1 MFGGVTPFTERSQT
15 GWQNTS
21 LRDEQMV
28 AVLVPPRTEIRLSL
42 SGAFELRRG
51 GQSVDVARPAERVLA
66 FLALHEDPVSRSQIA
81 GVLWLDSNE
90 DRAAGS
96 LRSALWRIRR
106 YGDSIVEITSRGL
119 QLSADVGVDVRET
132 VSWARQ
138 VGDGAHAIADSDVRE
153 ALRGGD
159 LLTDWTDA
167 WVMLERERLRQV
179 RLHAQEVLSRRL
191 IELGRFGEAMDVA
204 LACLRTEPLRESAHR
219 AVISVHLAEG
229 NPSEALRQYRE
240 YRELLRA
247 QLGLEPS
254 TLMKMQLRAA
264 GATRPVLERFGEP
277 DSAAELVR
285 STGLG

>member
-1 MFGGVTPFTERSQT
+1 
-15 GWQNTS
+15 
-21 LRDEQMV
+21 MV
-28 AVLVPPRTEIRLSL
+28 AVLVSPRTEIRLSL

-51 GQSVDVARPAERVLA
+51 GQSVDLARPAQRVLA
-66 FLALHEDPVSRSQIA
+66 FLALHEDPVSRSHIA
-81 GVLWLDSNE
+81 GVLWPDSSE

-106 YGDSIVEITSRGL
+106 WGDSIVEITPRGVR
-119 QLSADVGVDVRET
+119 LSAGVGVDARDT

-138 VGDGAHAIADSDVRE
+138 VGDTAPAIAGSDVRE

-159 LLTDWTDA
+159 LLTDWSDA

-191 IELGRFGEAMDVA
+191 IELGRYREAMDVA
-204 LACLRTEPLRESAHR
+204 LACLRSEPLRESAHR
-219 AVISVHLAEG
+219 VVISVHLAEG
-229 NPSEALRQYRE
+229 NRSEALRQYRE

-254 TLMKMQLRAA
+254 ALMKMQLRAA
-264 GATRPVLERFGEP
+264 GATRPDLEQYGEP
-277 DSAAELVR
+277 DSLAELVR